1 MALTKIKDARKL
13 VNYIESNASFE
24 LISSNLCPYNNH
36 IAALFTDV
44 VLQAGLNY
52 KSIVA
57 PRVAHVL
64 CNYPNVTTISAFR
77 NLIISEGLE
86 HVILWKNQV
95 KLQRMM
101 DLIQF
106 CIDNEIDNSIELK
119 KFLFVEENKAAFL
132 NLKGFGNKT
141 YDYLLKLLN
150 VDTIAVDRHIYSF
163 LDKAGIVVTD
173 YHYTKSVVEFA
184 ADIMNISRRSIDYSI
199 WSFMAYEEK
208 KLTKQVILEFA

>member
-1 MALTKIKDARKL
+1 MALTRIKDARKL
-13 VNYIESNASFE
+13 VDFIESNTSFE

-52 KSIVA
+52 KSIVV

-64 CNYPNVTTISAFR
+64 RNYPSTTTVSSFR
-77 NLIISEGLE
+77 DLIISEGLE
-86 HVILWKNQV
+86 KVILWKNEV
-95 KLQRMM
+95 KLQRVL

-106 CIDNEIDNSIELK
+106 CVDNEINSSCELK
-119 KFLFVEENKAAFL
+119 NFLLTQENKIAFL

-163 LDKAGIVVTD
+163 LDKAGITVTD
-173 YHYTKSVVEFA
+173 YNYTKSVVEFA

-199 WSFMAYEEK
+199 WFFMAYEEK
-208 KLTKQVILEFA
+208 KLTKQAVLEFA